1 MIEEALKDISIDDV
15 FSGLNS
21 YIDFYNNSRPK
32 VFYRKNRFKGK
43 CKRTYIMRYN
53 PLHELLISPIFLVRS
68 LKMINRGGRI

>member
-1 MIEEALKDISIDDV
+1 MIEEVLKDIITNDV

-43 CKRTYIMRYN
+43 CKRTYIIRYN
-53 PLHELLISPIFLVRS
+53 PLHELLIPPTFFVRR
-68 LKMINRGGRI
+68 LEKMNRGGRI